1 MEMSGEHLHQLLDLK
16 EISPKPIEREAG
28 WTPGLL
34 NLNILLQ
41 SCVASQWGYVLK
53 NASLGDFVF
62 VRTSQSVRT
71 KT

>member
-1 MEMSGEHLHQLLDLK
+1 MEMSREHLHQLLYLK
-16 EISPKPIEREAG
+16 EIPPRPIEQKAG

-41 SCVASQWGYVLK
+41 SRVDSQWEYVLR
-53 NASLGDFVF
+53 NASLGDFIV
-62 VRTSQSVRT
+62 VRTSWGVLT